1 MLNGKIHRARVTDA
15 DLNYV
20 GSISID
26 PLLLKAADIIPNE
39 QVSVLNLMNGARF
52 ETYAIEGA
60 EGQICLNGAA
70 ARLAQVGDLVIIL
83 TYVDVDDTDLAD
95 HRPRVVIVDED
106 NHPVEQLCPAPDDR
120 QPTQGS

>member
-26 PLLLKAADIIPNE
+26 PILMKAADIVPDE
-39 QVSVLNLMNGARF
+39 QVSVYNLMNGARF
-52 ETYAIEGA
+52 ETYAIEGG

-70 ARLAQVGDLVIIL
+70 ARQAQVGDLVIIV
-83 TYVDVDDTDLAD
+83 TYVDLEDRELPA
-95 HRPRVVIVDED
+95 HRPSVVVVDEENRVV
-106 NHPVEQLCPAPDDR
+106 DR
-120 QPTQGS
+120 S

>member
-1 MLNGKIHRARVTDA
+1 MRRKMLNGKIHRARVTDA

-26 PLLLKAADIIPNE
+26 PLLLKEADIVPNE
-39 QVSVLNLMNGARF
+39 QVCVLNLMNGARF

-60 EGQICLNGAA
+60 EGEICLNGAA

-83 TYVDVDDTDLAD
+83 TYVDVDDGELAA
-95 HRPRVVIVDED
+95 HEPKVVIVDEE
-106 NHPVEQLCPAPDDR
+106 NRPVDHL
-120 QPTQGS
+120 